1 MFSEY
6 FIKRKIIAIALFL
19 IISLFGFVSLKSMP
33 VAQYPKLS
41 PPTISITASYPGAD
55 AKTIETS
62 IIEPIESQLSGV
74 RDLMYISSKASN
86 SGVAKIEC
94 TFNIGTDIDKSYI
107 DIQNKVSTIE
117 ATLPAVV
124 RTLGINVQKK
134 STDILL
140 IIAVSSPDNS
150 KDQIELSNFTS
161 NFIMKKV
168 RNINGAG
175 EAEIFGKKDYSMRVW
190 VDPVKLNNYGL
201 TSKDVSMAISEQNNQ
216 VSIGKIGQE
225 PAPKG
230 QELTLMVKSK
240 GRLQT
245 VKEFE
250 EIIIKTSNTGNIKIK
265 DVAMV
270 ELGTSSY
277 EFNSVF
283 NGKKA
288 VLLAI
293 FADPESNALDTA
305 DEVKTLMKKLE
316 RSFPQGV
323 EYTIPYDTTDFVKLS
338 IKEVVKTFLEAMV
351 LVSLV
356 IYFFL
361 HSFRASLIPII
372 AIPVSILGTFIIMH
386 LLGYSINTLTLF
398 GLVLSIGIIVDDAI
412 VVVENVERI
421 IKEESLNIYESSIK
435 AMKQIT
441 SPIIA
446 IVFVISAVFIPTIF
460 MGGITGE
467 LYKQFAITVAI
478 AVSLSGIVALTLS
491 PVLCTMII
499 NDEKHDKEYKFDI
512 YFNKMTEKYVNTSMK
527 LINNKFK
534 SLFLYLFF
542 FVFIIFIGSKIP
554 TSFFP
559 QEDQGVFM
567 TIISLPEGASVQ
579 RTNKTVE
586 DISKIYRQEKSIKNI
601 VAMIG
606 SDSPNTAMIY
616 SRLTPYEE
624 RTEKAADLIKKLTEK
639 TKVIK
644 EAQIMIMQPPAI
656 RGLGKGNAMQFRV
669 LNYGEPDSSK
679 LSNVSNDF
687 ASKLGEDKDTF
698 MFVKNTT
705 KNNSPVL
712 FFELDREKAKILN
725 VNINDVYEV
734 LRSTISYANVNQFEK
749 DGHLYWVQVQAK
761 GEYRNTP
768 EDLLNVYIKN
778 NKDDL
783 IQLSTIGR
791 MVDSN
796 SPSNVEHFNSV
807 ESNAI
812 MGMIMPG
819 KGSHETMMKVEKL
832 AEELPKGFS
841 IEWEGMSLQE
851 KISQGKNVMI
861 FSFAIIMVFLVLSIQ
876 YNSFVLP
883 LAVISSVIFGMFG
896 AFVAQLIT
904 TVMLM
909 QPKDIYFSIGLLTL
923 IGLSAKNAIL
933 IIEFAEELRHKGMNI
948 YDATKKASE
957 IRYRPMM
964 MTSFAFIF
972 GILPLVFSHGAGAES
987 RFSIG
992 VGLLGGMIAA
1002 TFIERYFIP
1011 YLYYYIATFDEKLK
1025 LKMKKKGN

>member
-1 MFSEY
+1 
-6 FIKRKIIAIALFL
+6 
-19 IISLFGFVSLKSMP
+19 
-33 VAQYPKLS
+33 
-41 PPTISITASYPGAD
+41 
-55 AKTIETS
+55 
-62 IIEPIESQLSGV
+62 
-74 RDLMYISSKASN
+74 
-86 SGVAKIEC
+86 
-94 TFNIGTDIDKSYI
+94 
-107 DIQNKVSTIE
+107 
-117 ATLPAVV
+117 
-124 RTLGINVQKK
+124 
-134 STDILL
+134 
-140 IIAVSSPDNS
+140 
-150 KDQIELSNFTS
+150 
-161 NFIMKKV
+161 
-168 RNINGAG
+168 
-175 EAEIFGKKDYSMRVW
+175 
-190 VDPVKLNNYGL
+190 
-201 TSKDVSMAISEQNNQ
+201 
-216 VSIGKIGQE
+216 
-225 PAPKG
+225 
-230 QELTLMVKSK
+230 
-240 GRLQT
+240 
-245 VKEFE
+245 
-250 EIIIKTSNTGNIKIK
+250 
-265 DVAMV
+265 
-270 ELGTSSY
+270 
-277 EFNSVF
+277 
-283 NGKKA
+283 
-288 VLLAI
+288 
-293 FADPESNALDTA
+293 
-305 DEVKTLMKKLE
+305 
-316 RSFPQGV
+316 
-323 EYTIPYDTTDFVKLS
+323 
-338 IKEVVKTFLEAMV
+338 
-351 LVSLV
+351 
-356 IYFFL
+356 
-361 HSFRASLIPII
+361 
-372 AIPVSILGTFIIMH
+372 
-386 LLGYSINTLTLF
+386 
-398 GLVLSIGIIVDDAI
+398 
-412 VVVENVERI
+412 
-421 IKEESLNIYESSIK
+421 
-435 AMKQIT
+435 
-441 SPIIA
+441 
-446 IVFVISAVFIPTIF
+446 
-460 MGGITGE
+460 
-467 LYKQFAITVAI
+467 
-478 AVSLSGIVALTLS
+478 
-491 PVLCTMII
+491 
-499 NDEKHDKEYKFDI
+499 
-512 YFNKMTEKYVNTSMK
+512 
-527 LINNKFK
+527 
-534 SLFLYLFF
+534 
-542 FVFIIFIGSKIP
+542 
-554 TSFFP
+554 
-559 QEDQGVFM
+559 
-567 TIISLPEGASVQ
+567 
-579 RTNKTVE
+579 
-586 DISKIYRQEKSIKNI
+586 
-601 VAMIG
+601 MIG